1 MPLIPVLAALLS
13 RASRALGLET
23 IDSFPPGHAYA
34 RTRWDRAY
42 FDIASDLKPDAIERA
57 LCEAI
62 ANTPA
67 VFAHIVNPTPRMQRE
82 LLRMIDERLRRS
94 CGNPGDLLKLL
105 VEAYASPHTL
115 EALPGLR
122 AAIGQSAGWEMRE
135 REQALLDFLRTLPA
149 DFDVID
155 AVAPAQAETPF
166 RLRNRRS

>member
-1 MPLIPVLAALLS
+1 
-13 RASRALGLET
+13 
-23 IDSFPPGHAYA
+23 
-34 RTRWDRAY
+34 
-42 FDIASDLKPDAIERA
+42 
-57 LCEAI
+57 
-62 ANTPA
+62 
-67 VFAHIVNPTPRMQRE
+67 MQRE

-122 AAIGQSAGWEMRE
+122 AAIGQSTGREMRE

-155 AVAPAQAETPF
+155 AVVPAQAETPF